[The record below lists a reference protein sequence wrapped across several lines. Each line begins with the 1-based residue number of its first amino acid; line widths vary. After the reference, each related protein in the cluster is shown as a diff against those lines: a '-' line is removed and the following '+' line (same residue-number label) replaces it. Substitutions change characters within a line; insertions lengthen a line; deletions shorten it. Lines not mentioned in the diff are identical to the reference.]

1 MNRIPRL
8 VRLIPLVTC
17 GLAGPAFADGGNLL
31 EQNFALSLGVFDMS
45 SDTTIRADGLDSDSV
60 GDRIDLERNLNIL
73 DEDVFRAEA
82 MWRFLERHK
91 LLLMYFD
98 TNRTGRR
105 VIDREIHFGDETFPI
120 DAEVESR
127 LGFDILE
134 LAYEYQFLRR
144 ENYQLGAS
152 IGIHNVGIDL
162 ALDSDVSLGGGD
174 PQTSHIRESVSTNAP
189 LPVLGL
195 RGTWH
200 LGRDFYL
207 QGHAQYFQLKI
218 GDYDGSIQ
226 DYQLG
231 VLWQFAEHF
240 GVGLAYNVFDTR
252 VDSEDEGGF
261 EGRLDWEYKGGQ
273 LYVRAAW

>member
-1 MNRIPRL
+1 MNRIS
-8 VRLIPLVTC
+8 RLIPLIPLVAC
-17 GLAGPAFADGGNLL
+17 GLAGRAFADGGNPL

-45 SDTTIRADGLDSDSV
+45 SDTTIRADGLDGNSV
-60 GDRIDLERNLNIL
+60 GDRIDLERNLDIL
-73 DEDVFRAEA
+73 DENVFRAEL

-120 DAEVESR
+120 DAEVEST

-134 LAYEYQFLRR
+134 LAYEYQFLDR

-152 IGIHNVGIDL
+152 IGIHNVGLDL

-174 PQTSHIRESVSTNAP
+174 PQTSHVRESVSTNAP

-195 RGTWH
+195 RGTWR
-200 LGRDFYL
+200 LGGDFYL
-207 QGHAQYFQLKI
+207 QGHAQYFQLKV

-240 GVGLAYNVFDTR
+240 GVGVAYNIFDTR

>member
-1 MNRIPRL
+1 MQRFSRL
-8 VRLIPLVTC
+8 LRFAPLAAC
-17 GLAGPAFADGGNLL
+17 GLAGPAFAEGGNPL
-31 EQNFALSLGVFDMS
+31 EQQFALSLGVFDMS
-45 SDTTIRADGLDSDSV
+45 SDTTIRADGLDGNRV
-60 GDRIDLERNLNIL
+60 GDSIDLERNLDIV
-73 DEDVFRAEA
+73 DENVFRAEL

-98 TNRTGRR
+98 TSRDGRR
-105 VIDREIHFGDETFPI
+105 VIDRDIDFGDETFPV
-120 DAEVESR
+120 DAEVRSH

-134 LAYEYQFLRR
+134 LAYEYRFLSH
-144 ENYQLGAS
+144 ENYELGGS
-152 IGIHNVGIDL
+152 IGIHNVGFDL
-162 ALDSDVSLGGGD
+162 ALDTDVSLGGGD
-174 PQTSHIRESVSTNAP
+174 PRTSHVGESVSTDVP
-189 LPVLGL
+189 LPVFGL
-195 RGTWH
+195 RGTWR
-200 LGRDFYL
+200 LARDFYL

-240 GVGLAYNVFDTR
+240 GVGVAYNIFDTR

-261 EGRLDWEYKGGQ
+261 VGRLDWEYKGGQ